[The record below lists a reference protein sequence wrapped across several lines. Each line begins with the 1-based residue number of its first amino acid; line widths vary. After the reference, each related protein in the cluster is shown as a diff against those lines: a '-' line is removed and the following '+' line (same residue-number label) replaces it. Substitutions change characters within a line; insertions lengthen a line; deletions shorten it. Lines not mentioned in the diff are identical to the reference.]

1 MKAGKRDMQIFQI
14 DAPVNDATIGE
25 KEKFWKVL
33 RDVIDTKKF
42 TEIYL
47 GASLICSFS
56 GSLLD

>member
-25 KEKFWKVL
+25 ETFWKVR

-56 GSLLD
+56 GSLHD